1 MNRPVYELTARQLND
16 PEIDKLVKASFDFMT
31 LSEMC
36 REEAIAL
43 QHSFMAARN
52 AYGAENVSPQILRK
66 AHLHMRA
73 ASAFEIMHRD
83 PDAFKALFKEVSS
96 RG

>member
-1 MNRPVYELTARQLND
+1 MKRPVYELTVPQMSD
-16 PEIDKLVKASFDFMT
+16 PNIEELVKASFDFMT

-36 REEAIAL
+36 RDEAVAL
-43 QHSFMAARN
+43 QHSFMAACN
-52 AYGAENVSPQILRK
+52 AYGADKVSPKILRK